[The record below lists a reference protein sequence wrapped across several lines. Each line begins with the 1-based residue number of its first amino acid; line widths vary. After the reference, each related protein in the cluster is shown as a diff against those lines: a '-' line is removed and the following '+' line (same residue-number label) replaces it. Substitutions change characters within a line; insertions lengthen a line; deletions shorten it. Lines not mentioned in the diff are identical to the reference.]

1 MVTGQK
7 HMVTTTNKINNISN
21 LKLSIQVSLSGLSFC
36 ILNTETNTLSHYS
49 TISFDKNLNPIE
61 VLLQLKTVIN
71 TTEVLQQKFDSVRV
85 IHENELS
92 TLVPKPLFDEDY
104 LADYLK
110 FNSKILSNDYI
121 THDDLN
127 HGNIVNVYVPYVNI
141 NNFIYDT
148 FGTFEYNH
156 YSTLLLN
163 AVFAIHKNNSNASM
177 YINVAKQHFEII
189 VIKNNKLILYNT
201 FEFYTKEDFVYY
213 ILFTAEQLQLNPE
226 EFPLVLIGNIVE
238 NDDLYNSTYAYIRH
252 VSIHETK
259 LDYTLEIENNATF
272 KTNFILQ
279 NSF

>member
-1 MVTGQK
+1 METGQK
-7 HMVTTTNKINNISN
+7 TFQTNNKIVVLQYNT
-21 LKLSIQVSLSGLSFC
+21 LSIQASLSGLSFC
-36 ILNTETNTLSHYS
+36 ILNTETNTISHYS
-49 TISFDKNLNPIE
+49 AIPFDKKLNPIE
-61 VLLQLKTVIN
+61 VLQQLKNVIN
-71 TTEVLQQKFDSVRV
+71 STEALQQKFDSVRI

-92 TLVPKPLFDEDY
+92 TLVPKPLFDEDC

-121 THDDLN
+121 THDELN
-127 HGNIVNVYVPYVNI
+127 HGDIINVYVPYINI

-163 AVFAIHKNNSNASM
+163 AVFAIHKNKSDASM
-177 YINVAKQHFEII
+177 YINIAKQHFEII
-189 VIKNNKLILYNT
+189 VLKNNKLIIYNT
-201 FEFYTKEDFVYY
+201 FEYYTKEDFIYY

-238 NDDLYNSTYAYIRH
+238 NDDLYNTAYAYIRNI
-252 VSIHETK
+252 SIHNPK
-259 LDYTLEIENNATF
+259 LDFTLEIENNVTF